1 MVGFVKFSHSLFPGE
16 MGIWFDRALKIKE
29 PSYRRYCISL
39 AKPMSSLNYE
49 EILIDGKDERE
60 MILE

>member
-16 MGIWFDRALKIKE
+16 MGIWFDRALKIKV
-29 PSYRRYCISL
+29 PSISL